1 MHFNQDDVYD
11 LLCKIDLSKSCR
23 LDEIPGRLL
32 KEGAPCLHESLFQ
45 LFTLSLKTAKLPQDW
60 TSAIVTTV
68 FKNRNMT
75 LRTID
80 Q

>member
-1 MHFNQDDVYD
+1 MHFNQDYVYD

-32 KEGAPCLHESLFQ
+32 KEGTPWLHEPLLQ

-60 TSAIVTTV
+60 TSANITPV
-68 FKNRNMT
+68 
-75 LRTID
+75 LRYET
-80 Q
+80 